1 MKTKSKLAAMAGA
14 AAVLVLLAGCTET
27 LKAEEQAKQIVS
39 RTTES
44 LGQAV
49 SDTVDA
55 HVGKLKKEG
64 ASRSLSATEPAGR
77 ATGIRL
83 ENEVGNIAIRAAEG
97 SDLEI
102 EAEIWSANK
111 LANRDVLTEVFDQA
125 EISVTTEGNE
135 MYIAVHAKD
144 DPDMNLWKW
153 AQKKYRFSDFSIDYT
168 LGLPE
173 SIVSYDV
180 TSQVGDVAMTG
191 LQGSY
196 RVRSEVGSVQLS
208 DAGIAGASSISAS
221 TGSIELGIARMEEAA
236 DLQVE
241 AEIGSIEA
249 KLADSLNCEVEAKA
263 ELGEISGVPDGRS
276 RRGSGGPLLSLNAS
290 VGAITVQ

>member
-1 MKTKSKLAAMAGA
+1 MKTKYKLAAMAGA
-14 AAVLVLLAGCTET
+14 AAVLVLLSGCTET
-27 LKAEEQAKQIVS
+27 MKAEEQAKHVVS

-49 SDTVDA
+49 SNTIDA
-55 HVGKLKKEG
+55 HVGKLKQEG
-64 ASRSLSATEPAGR
+64 ASRSLSVTEPAGR
-77 ATGIRL
+77 ATAIRL

-97 SDLEI
+97 GDLEI
-102 EAEIWSANK
+102 QAEIWSANK
-111 LANRDVLTEVFDQA
+111 SADRDVLTEVFDQA

-135 MYIAVHAKD
+135 MYIAVHPKE

-180 TSQVGDVAMTG
+180 ASQVGDVVMTG

-196 RVRSEVGSVQLS
+196 RVRSEVGSVQLTE
-208 DAGIAGASSISAS
+208 AGITGASSISAS
-221 TGSIELGIARMEEAA
+221 TGSIELGIARMEETA